1 MVHNLQTAFR
11 KQKDF
16 FLHVIPVNKH
26 LLRSYWVLLH
36 TLKKVKMLVI
46 QSYPT
51 LCNTMDYIAY
61 QAPLLMEFCR
71 QE

>member
-1 MVHNLQTAFR
+1 MVHKLQTAFR

-16 FLHVIPVNKH
+16 FRHVIPVNKH
-26 LLRSYWVLLH
+26 LLRSYWVLPY
-36 TLKKVKMLVI
+36 TLKEVKMLVI
-46 QSYPT
+46 HAQLFVTPWT
-51 LCNTMDYIAY
+51 IAY